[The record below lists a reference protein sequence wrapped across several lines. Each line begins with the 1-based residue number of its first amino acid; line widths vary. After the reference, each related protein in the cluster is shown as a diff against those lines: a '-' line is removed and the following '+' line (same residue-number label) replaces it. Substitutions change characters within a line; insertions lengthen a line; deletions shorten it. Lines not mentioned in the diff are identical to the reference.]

1 MTGFQFGKLTVIKNI
16 QAPKDKPKDKK
27 YWLCKCSCGGTTILS
42 TSEINRKNRRVQSCG
57 KCSVNTYD
65 LSGEYGIGYT
75 SKGESFYFDLEDY
88 DLLKTYSWSKTK
100 SGYLLA
106 YVKESNK
113 KYVYMHRL
121 ILGLTDDS
129 NFDVDH
135 QNHNTSDNKKENLR
149 ICTHQENIMNS
160 TLAQNNKS
168 GITGVRFDLNTNKWI
183 SNIAYNY
190 KTIYLGSFPDFEDAV
205 KARKEAEEKYF
216 GEYAYKE
223 RN

>member
-1 MTGFQFGKLTVIKNI
+1 MI
-16 QAPKDKPKDKK
+16 
-27 YWLCKCSCGGTTILS
+27 
-42 TSEINRKNRRVQSCG
+42 
-57 KCSVNTYD
+57 
-65 LSGEYGIGYT
+65 
-75 SKGESFYFDLEDY
+75 
-88 DLLKTYSWSKTK
+88 KTYSWSKTK

-106 YVKESNK
+106 YVKGLNK

-121 ILGLTDDS
+121 ILGLSDDS

-168 GITGVRFDLNTNKWI
+168 GFTGVRFDLNTNKWI

-190 KTIYLGSFPDFEDAV
+190 KTIYLGSFSDFEDAV